1 MGRTCCAHKLF
12 FVLTFRTIFAHSMFS
27 QCSKLVVFMY
37 LTGKSMNNP
46 LSYCGLVAPKISTSD
61 KDLPLQF
68 DKSSDIY
75 QKAKLIGD
83 TEINIPTQFVLSKN
97 AKGRNSGEPPS
108 PQTIH
113 NIILKVMYLNF
124 QLNCR
129 LFLLELS

>member
-1 MGRTCCAHKLF
+1 MNEARNMGMATQPPQNVQACRSDQFEKEFRKL
-12 FVLTFRTIFAHSMFS
+12 LN
-27 QCSKLVVFMY
+27 
-37 LTGKSMNNP
+37 GKPSIII
-46 LSYCGLVAPKISTSD
+46 VI
-61 KDLPLQF
+61 QF